1 MSLTFKQMGVVVMTM
16 TGSAIAVV
24 GVAEA
29 RQVPVVRNYGER
41 DIPRERWNVQP
52 RPRTVIGSENAVGPE
67 LFQMVHTVQPVG
79 GGAFAVADGDAAEI
93 RIFDRE
99 GRHLRTMGRHGRGP
113 GEFGAIWGLWRIG
126 DSLAA
131 MDEVGV
137 LQIFTLEGRHVRTVQ
152 RPTALGFRVVRSGFL
167 RNGSAIGFVVDP
179 PDSVPMGKHETFVTF
194 LRIDPDGT
202 QRQLGRSPGVQVI
215 REGSAPRFKG
225 VVYGPRLVTAVLS
238 DRVCLGFPS
247 EGYQFRC
254 LDAEGRT
261 IVTVSRRTPTERV
274 TEAHHQGYFHLM
286 DSANSLPRNAE
297 YRKRLRVTT
306 VFADRFPAYGRFVS
320 STADELW
327 VGPTDPGDWGTFPN
341 PVPPESTV
349 WSVYSKEGE
358 WLSDVTLPAWFRL
371 LAVDQESVIGLLRHP
386 DDGIEK
392 IVVYPLVRR

>member
-1 MSLTFKQMGVVVMTM
+1 MSLRLACVVVMTM
-16 TGSAIAVV
+16 MGSAIAVV
-24 GVAEA
+24 GYAEA
-29 RQVPVVRNYGER
+29 RQVPVVRNYGEG
-41 DIPRERWNVQP
+41 DTPRERWRVET
-52 RPRTVIGSENAVGPE
+52 RPRTVIGSEDAMGPD

-79 GGAFAVADGDAAEI
+79 NGAFAVADGDAAEI
-93 RIFDRE
+93 RMFDRE

-137 LQIFTLEGRHVRTVQ
+137 LQMFTLEGRHVRTVQ

-167 RNGSAIGFVVDP
+167 RNGSAIGFVTDP
-179 PDSVPMGKHETFVTF
+179 PDSVPIGKHESFVTF

-202 QRQLGRSPGVQVI
+202 QHQLGRYHGVQVI
-215 REGSAPRFKG
+215 REGSAPRFKA

-254 LDAEGRT
+254 LDADGRT
-261 IVTVSRRTPTERV
+261 IVTVSRRTATVRV
-274 TEAHHQGYFHLM
+274 TEAHRQGYFHLM

-297 YRKRLRVTT
+297 YRRRLRITT
-306 VFADRFPAYGRFVS
+306 VFADRFPPYGRFVN
-320 STADELW
+320 STTDELW
-327 VGPTDPGDWGTFPN
+327 VGPMDPGDWGTFPN
-341 PVPPESTV
+341 PVPPEPTV

-392 IVVYPLVRR
+392 IAVYPLVRR